1 MNLLI
6 DFFWNYTWWQ
16 PLRSEWKRLLCILKK
31 YSYYRKK
38 VNGSKIR
45 TVVHCY
51 LELIYFVLTFFWT
64 KNQLH
69 QKKKR
74 FSLKIIKNRKDI
86 DILKKYM
93 VNLRVIYVYFTTL
106 ITRIFHNWRN
116 VKTDLGNQCGYFLWN
131 NQ

>member
-6 DFFWNYTWWQ
+6 EFFWNYTWWQ
-16 PLRSEWKRLLCILKK
+16 PLRSEWKRLFCILKK
-31 YSYYRKK
+31 NSYYRKK

-45 TVVHCY
+45 TVVHCC
-51 LELIYFVLTFFWT
+51 LELLYFVLTFFWT

-69 QKKKR
+69 QKKR
-74 FSLKIIKNRKDI
+74 FRLKIIKNRKDI

-93 VNLRVIYVYFTTL
+93 VNLRVIFVYFTTL
-106 ITRIFHNWRN
+106 FTRIFHHWRN
-116 VKTDLGNQCGYFLWN
+116 LKTDWWKQCGYFLWN